1 MPHGIDDQFG
11 HGQTDGLSSLR
22 HDSQR
27 HHIDTQNPVIAIDAE
42 GVSECVIQA
51 AQVVAQIDFREQTG
65 SLPSGM
71 ERGMDL
77 SHGGDTCARNRE
89 SLANL
94 LRLRLACLAIEQR
107 NHGLET
113 VFDTMIGFPR
123 QNFRL
128 RMGDRGVDADDP
140 IQYRCRAFQAL
151 DSFAKAL
158 FQCARKINPAAGMIA

>member
-42 GVSECVIQA
+42 GVSECVTQA

-89 SLANL
+89 SLATSSAFAWRAWL
-94 LRLRLACLAIEQR
+94 LSSAITVWRLFLIR
-107 NHGLET
+107 
-113 VFDTMIGFPR
+113 
-123 QNFRL
+123 
-128 RMGDRGVDADDP
+128 
-140 IQYRCRAFQAL
+140 
-151 DSFAKAL
+151 
-158 FQCARKINPAAGMIA
+158 